1 MDELNTQ
8 ATPQEAEI
16 PQTTQTQQQPLS
28 LVVDDRKIS
37 VPVVNRSGEQIG
49 VFYFDPLDIGMV
61 ERFNEVSEKF
71 TQALQNIQTGGG
83 LDALN
88 EAGDKIIEFLDY
100 VTGGNS
106 REAFF
111 SKIHPL
117 SPQNGRFYC
126 EQVFEVIGAFI
137 RQSFEAEGAMID
149 KRVSDHTHG
158 YRTGKHARGDR

>member
-8 ATPQEAEI
+8 APQKAEI
-16 PQTTQTQQQPLS
+16 PQTTPKAF
-28 LVVDDRKIS
+28 VIDDHKVSI
-37 VPVVNRSGEQIG
+37 PVVNKFGEEIG
-49 VFYFDPLDIGMV
+49 VFRFDPIDLNMARRYD
-61 ERFNEVSEKF
+61 EVADKF
-71 TQALQNIQTGGG
+71 TTALQNIDSAGGMET
-83 LDALN
+83 LDK
-88 EAGDKIIEFLDY
+88 AGDKIIEFLDY

-137 RQSFEAEGAMID
+137 KQSTEAEGFKINE
-149 KRVSDHTHG
+149 RVAAHIHG

>member
-8 ATPQEAEI
+8 APQEAEI

-61 ERFNEVSEKF
+61 KRYNEVIDKF
-71 TQALQNIQTGGG
+71 NSALSNLDTDGGM
-83 LDALN
+83 DALN
-88 EAGDKIIEFLDY
+88 KAGDKIIEFLDY

-158 YRTGKHARGDR
+158 YRTGKHAKGDR